1 MYSDKS
7 AGKLLQL
14 EQGEQGEGW
23 ISRRAQ
29 QFGLWMPFR
38 YSVAKEKISRLMFF
52 GDGRVLRSEPGG
64 NHGPKEQD
72 ADRETAVS

>member
-1 MYSDKS
+1 
-7 AGKLLQL
+7 
-14 EQGEQGEGW
+14 
-23 ISRRAQ
+23 
-29 QFGLWMPFR
+29 MPFR
-38 YSVAKEKISRLMFF
+38 YPVAKDKISRLMFF